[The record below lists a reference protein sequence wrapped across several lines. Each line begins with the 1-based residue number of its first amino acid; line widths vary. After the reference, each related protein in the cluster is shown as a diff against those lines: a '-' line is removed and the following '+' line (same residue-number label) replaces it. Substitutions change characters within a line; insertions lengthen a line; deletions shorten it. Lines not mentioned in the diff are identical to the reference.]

1 MCDADNGSRGRRKA
15 GAPDLAG
22 PWRGGLRRRDGG
34 QRPAGAHAGIGRRIR
49 PPYRGLDAPGA
60 ERRPAGQEAKGC
72 GGRDASDHADRPR
85 PDRRPRGRPRRR
97 RRRLPPQAFRLPRTA
112 RPRSGSRPPSV
123 GRRERRSDPQGRRRC
138 ARPCASRGSPQR
150 KDRGPDGQG
159 VRTARHPSPTPR
171 AGLHPPGSA
180 RYCVGRLAR
189 SLHQRR
195 RPLRLLPA
203 QETRRRRQCLPH
215 SNRPRCRLHLRAAT
229 RPALMFDHIRRRL
242 TVGYIGILALILLV
256 FGVVVVFTFYL
267 RASEE
272 QDDLLLQKAED
283 KANSVLSGKDKYGVV
298 KATTDYDVAV
308 IVLLPDGSTYG
319 DLDETSFSLGLPY
332 AYMAQRAGQERQ
344 TISETVPGPGGA
356 VRVMSIPVQKY
367 GSVVAVVQA
376 AQSRQA
382 VSETVERLIFLL
394 VLTGFGAL
402 VLATAGGLFMSR
414 RAMRPVQEAFG
425 RQRTF
430 IADAS
435 HELKTPLTLI
445 RADAEVLSRGIDDPN
460 KASDN
465 RELVDDLLGETD
477 RMSAVL
483 SDLLLLARLDAQK
496 VSVSREPFDLALV
509 LSESSERFAARAK
522 AEDKN
527 LEIHHSGK
535 LPARGDAPRTGQS
548 LAALLDNAL
557 RFTPPGGTI
566 IVEGRITNK
575 QVEATVT
582 YTGQGIA
589 PESLDRIFERFYRA
603 DAHSAARSRGSSGGG
618 TGLGLAIARDLVR
631 AQGGEVSAENTEG
644 GGARFTLSLPTSS

>member
-1 MCDADNGSRGRRKA
+1 
-15 GAPDLAG
+15 
-22 PWRGGLRRRDGG
+22 
-34 QRPAGAHAGIGRRIR
+34 
-49 PPYRGLDAPGA
+49 
-60 ERRPAGQEAKGC
+60 
-72 GGRDASDHADRPR
+72 
-85 PDRRPRGRPRRR
+85 
-97 RRRLPPQAFRLPRTA
+97 
-112 RPRSGSRPPSV
+112 
-123 GRRERRSDPQGRRRC
+123 
-138 ARPCASRGSPQR
+138 
-150 KDRGPDGQG
+150 
-159 VRTARHPSPTPR
+159 
-171 AGLHPPGSA
+171 
-180 RYCVGRLAR
+180 
-189 SLHQRR
+189 
-195 RPLRLLPA
+195 
-203 QETRRRRQCLPH
+203 
-215 SNRPRCRLHLRAAT
+215 
-229 RPALMFDHIRRRL
+229 MFDHIRRRL
-242 TVGYIGILALILLV
+242 TVGYVGILALILLI

-267 RASEE
+267 RASDQ

-283 KANSVLSGKDKYGVV
+283 KANSVLSGKDRDGVV
-298 KATTDYDVAV
+298 NATTDYDVAV

-332 AYMAQRAGQERQ
+332 AYLAQRAGQERQ
-344 TISETVPGPGGA
+344 TIKETVPGPGGA
-356 VRVMSIPVQKY
+356 VRVMSIPVKKY
-367 GSVVAVVQA
+367 GEFGSVVAVVQA

-382 VSETVERLIFLL
+382 VTQTVERLIFVL

-402 VLATAGGLFMSR
+402 ILATAGGLFMSR

-465 RELVDDLLGETD
+465 RELLDDLLGETD

-509 LSESSERFAARAK
+509 ISETSERFAARAR

-527 LEIHHSGK
+527 LEVHHSGK
-535 LPARGDAPRTGQS
+535 LPARGDVPRTDQS

-557 RFTPPGGTI
+557 RFIPPGGTI
-566 IVEGRITNK
+566 AVEGRITNK
-575 QVEATVT
+575 HVEATVT
-582 YTGQGIA
+582 DTGPGID

-644 GGARFTLSLPTSS
+644 GGARFTLSLPTGS

>member
-1 MCDADNGSRGRRKA
+1 
-15 GAPDLAG
+15 
-22 PWRGGLRRRDGG
+22 
-34 QRPAGAHAGIGRRIR
+34 
-49 PPYRGLDAPGA
+49 
-60 ERRPAGQEAKGC
+60 
-72 GGRDASDHADRPR
+72 
-85 PDRRPRGRPRRR
+85 
-97 RRRLPPQAFRLPRTA
+97 
-112 RPRSGSRPPSV
+112 
-123 GRRERRSDPQGRRRC
+123 
-138 ARPCASRGSPQR
+138 
-150 KDRGPDGQG
+150 
-159 VRTARHPSPTPR
+159 
-171 AGLHPPGSA
+171 
-180 RYCVGRLAR
+180 
-189 SLHQRR
+189 
-195 RPLRLLPA
+195 
-203 QETRRRRQCLPH
+203 
-215 SNRPRCRLHLRAAT
+215 
-229 RPALMFDHIRRRL
+229 MFDHIRRRL
-242 TVGYIGILALILLV
+242 TVGYVGILALILLV
-256 FGVVVVFTFYL
+256 FGIVVVFAFYL
-267 RASEE
+267 RASDQ

-283 KANSVLSGKDKYGVV
+283 KANSVLSGKDRYGVV

-319 DLDETSFSLGLPY
+319 DLDGTSFSLGLPY
-332 AYMAQRAGQERQ
+332 TYMAQSAGQERQ
-344 TISETVPGPGGA
+344 TIKETVPGPGGA
-356 VRVMSIPVQKY
+356 VRVMSIPVKKY
-367 GSVVAVVQA
+367 GEFGSVVAVVQA

-382 VSETVERLIFLL
+382 VTRTVERLIFVL

-402 VLATAGGLFMSR
+402 ILATAGGLFMSR

-445 RADAEVLSRGIDDPN
+445 KADAEVLSRGIDDPN

-509 LSESSERFAARAK
+509 ISETSERFAARAS

-527 LEIHHSGK
+527 LDVHHSGK
-535 LPARGDAPRTGQS
+535 LPARGDAHRTGQS

-566 IVEGRITNK
+566 RVEGRITNK

-582 YTGQGIA
+582 DTGPGIA

-618 TGLGLAIARDLVR
+618 TGLGLAIARDLLRV
-631 AQGGEVSAENTEG
+631 QGGEVSAENAEG
-644 GGARFTLSLPTSS
+644 GGARFTLSLPPGP